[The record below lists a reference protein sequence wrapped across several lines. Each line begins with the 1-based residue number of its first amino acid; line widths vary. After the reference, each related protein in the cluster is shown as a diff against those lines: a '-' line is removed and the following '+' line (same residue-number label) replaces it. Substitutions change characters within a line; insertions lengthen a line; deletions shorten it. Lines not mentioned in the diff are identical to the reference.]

1 MSIHKWSSIV
11 AGSFGKWTEET
22 LFHSSCVPTAPGIVT
37 TAVGVEK
44 KLMYDLMCIFTPN
57 HDLDQLLPE
66 TPKNKH

>member
-1 MSIHKWSSIV
+1 MELYSSRFIWKMNWRNTF
-11 AGSFGKWTEET
+11 SFQ
-22 LFHSSCVPTAPGIVT
+22 LCADSPGIVT